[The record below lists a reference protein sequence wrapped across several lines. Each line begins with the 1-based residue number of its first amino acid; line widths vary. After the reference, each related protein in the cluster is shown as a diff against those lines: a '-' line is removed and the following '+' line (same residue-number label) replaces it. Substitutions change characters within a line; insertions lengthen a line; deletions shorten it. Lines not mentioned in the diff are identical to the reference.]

1 MPDQTVLTVPHEL
14 LILGA
19 AVKTGIVGILTDK
32 PATCAVL
39 AEELKA
45 DQRAVWVV
53 VEALLALGYLDRD
66 GEVLSLSDEARKM
79 IYDPDAPNYTGFSFM
94 HRYNL
99 IISWAHLPEVIKSG
113 KPHPRERTPADTA
126 YFMAAMRHGAGQ
138 SAPAIAEFLLA
149 GSSPG
154 MRVLDIGG
162 GPLIHAGVFASRGAK
177 VTVLDR
183 HEVVELMNGEAKAA
197 GIEMVGGDFN
207 VALPPGPFDLAY
219 LGNIC
224 HIFGENENR
233 ELFRKVL
240 KVLAPGG
247 RIAIVD
253 FVRGTNPFTAVF
265 GVNMLVN
272 TVNGG
277 TWTIDQYTAWLEAAG
292 FGSVRFNET
301 GGRQLVTAV
310 KK

>member
-1 MPDQTVLTVPHEL
+1 MPDASVLTVPHEL

-19 AVKTGIVGILTDK
+19 AVKTGIIESLTNK
-32 PATCAVL
+32 PATCAGL

-45 DQRAVWVV
+45 DQRAMRVV
-53 VEALLALGYLDRD
+53 AEALLALGYLDRD
-66 GEVLSLSDEARKM
+66 GEMLSLSGEAQNM
-79 IYDPDAPNYTGFSFM
+79 IYNPDAPNYTGFSFM

-126 YFMAAMRHGAGQ
+126 YFMAAMRQGAGQ
-138 SAPAIAEFLLA
+138 STPAIAEFLLTGA
-149 GSSPG
+149 APG
-154 MRVLDIGG
+154 IRVLDIGG
-162 GPLIHAGVFASRGAK
+162 GPLAHARAFAACGAR

-183 HEVVELMNGEAKAA
+183 PEVVELVGDEAKAA

-224 HIFGENENR
+224 HIFGEKENG
-233 ELFRKVL
+233 ELFKKVSMA
-240 KVLAPGG
+240 LAPGG
-247 RIAIVD
+247 RIAVVD
-253 FVRGTNPFTAVF
+253 FVRGANPFAAVF
-265 GVNMLVN
+265 GVNMLIN

-277 TWTIDQYTAWLEAAG
+277 TWTLSEYSGWMEAAG
-292 FGSVRFNET
+292 FSGVKLNDK
-301 GGRQLVTAV
+301 GGRQIVTAV
-310 KK
+310 KR